1 MKTLKLVTLA
11 AGFAFVAL
19 NVSAQERGHM
29 DPQQMAQK
37 QTEQIK
43 SSVTGITSDEESK
56 ILAVEQDFAKS
67 AQDARTSSNGDR
79 EAMRSKM
86 QPLRESRDAKIKGI
100 LTADQYAQYQKME
113 ASHQQMG
120 GAKKGG
126 NE

>member
-19 NVSAQERGHM
+19 NVSAQEKGHM

-43 SSVTGITSDEESK
+43 SSVTGITPDEESK

-67 AQDARTSSNGDR
+67 AQDARESSNGDR
-79 EAMRSKM
+79 ETMRSKI
-86 QPLRESRDAKIKGI
+86 QPIRESRDAKIKGI

-113 ASHQQMG
+113 ESRQQWG

-126 NE
+126 NQ

>member
-1 MKTLKLVTLA
+1 MKTLKLATLA

-19 NVSAQERGHM
+19 NVSAQERTHM

-43 SSVTGITSDEESK
+43 SSVTGITPDEESK

-100 LTADQYAQYQKME
+100 LTADQYT
-113 ASHQQMG
+113 
-120 GAKKGG
+120 
-126 NE
+126 

>member
-1 MKTLKLVTLA
+1 MKTLKLTALA
-11 AGFAFVAL
+11 AGLAFVTL
-19 NVSAQERGHM
+19 NVSAQERGNM

-37 QTEQIK
+37 QTDDIK
-43 SSVTGITSDEESK
+43 KSVTGVTADEESK
-56 ILAVEQDFAKS
+56 ILAVEQDFSKS

-79 EAMRSKM
+79 EAMRAKM
-86 QPLRESRDAKIKGI
+86 KPLRESRDAKIKGI

-113 ASHQQMG
+113 ESHQQWG